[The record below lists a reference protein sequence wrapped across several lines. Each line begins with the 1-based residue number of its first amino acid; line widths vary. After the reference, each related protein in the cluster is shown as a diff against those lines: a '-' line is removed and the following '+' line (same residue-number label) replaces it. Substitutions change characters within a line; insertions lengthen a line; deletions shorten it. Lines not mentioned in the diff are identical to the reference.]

1 MSEDASAALAPWEG
15 PGPGDDEA
23 ESLLTEMVA
32 IPSVSGDEG
41 ALARFLATTMERL
54 GYRTEVDA
62 AGNAVG
68 HIGVVERHIVLLGHM
83 DTVPGEV
90 PVRREGRRLYGRGA
104 VDAKGPLAAFIVAAA
119 RAGAD
124 LQARVTVI
132 GAVEEEAATSKGAS
146 YAVGQ
151 YRPDFCVIGEPSGW
165 DRITIG
171 YKGRLLIDYV
181 LERAVS
187 HTAGRER
194 APSEDAVDF
203 WLHVAG
209 WAEEYNRGKEGQF
222 ATLNPSLRRIC
233 SGGDG
238 LRERVEMT
246 IALRLP
252 LGLHLPDLLNP
263 LMDTWARHPGGAA
276 RVVTRGHEVPF
287 RADKRTPLA
296 GAFSAAI
303 RAEGGSPA
311 YVTKTGTSDMNVV
324 GPRWCCPIVA
334 YGPGDST
341 YDHTPNEHI
350 DLDEYL
356 RGIRVLTR
364 VIGRVATA

>member
-1 MSEDASAALAPWEG
+1 MSEEARAALAPWAG
-15 PGPGDDEA
+15 PGPTDDEA
-23 ESLLTEMVA
+23 QALLSEMVA
-32 IPSVSGDEG
+32 IPSLSGDEG
-41 ALARFLATTMERL
+41 ALARFLVTTMEGL
-54 GYRTEVDA
+54 GFGAEVDA

-68 HIGVVERHIVLLGHM
+68 HIGAGERHIVLLGHM

-90 PVRREGRRLYGRGA
+90 PVRREGRLLYGRGA
-104 VDAKGPLAAFIVAAA
+104 VDAKGPLAAFVVAAA
-119 RAGAD
+119 RAAD
-124 LQARVTVI
+124 GLGARVTVI
-132 GAVEEEAATSKGAS
+132 GAVEEEAATSKGA
-146 YAVGQ
+146 YHAVGQ
-151 YRPDFCVIGEPSGW
+151 YRPDFCIIGEPSGW

-187 HTAGRER
+187 HTAGSER
-194 APSEDAVDF
+194 PPAEDAVGF
-203 WLHVAG
+203 WLHVAK
-209 WAEEYNRGKEGQF
+209 WAEEYNRDKEGTF
-222 ATLNPSLRRIC
+222 ATLDPSLRRIC

-263 LMDTWARHPGGAA
+263 LMDTWARHPAGAA
-276 RVVTRGHEVPF
+276 RVVTRGHEVAF
-287 RADKRTPLA
+287 RAEKRTPLA
-296 GAFSAAI
+296 SAFLAAI

-324 GPRWCCPIVA
+324 GPRWRCPIVA

-341 YDHTPNEHI
+341 YDHTPNEQI

-356 RGIRVLTR
+356 RGVRVVTRVLA
-364 VIGRVATA
+364 RVAGV

>member
-1 MSEDASAALAPWEG
+1 MSEEILGALSPWEG
-15 PGPGDDEA
+15 PGPDDDAA
-23 ESLLTEMVA
+23 EGLLTEMVA

-41 ALARFLATTMERL
+41 ALAQFLVSAMEGLGFHATI
-54 GYRTEVDA
+54 DA

-68 HIGVVERHIVLLGHM
+68 HIGAGERHIVLLGHM
-83 DTVPGEV
+83 DTVPGDV
-90 PVRREGRRLYGRGA
+90 PVRRQGRLLYGRGA

-119 RAGAD
+119 RAASD
-124 LQARVTVI
+124 LAARVTVI
-132 GAVEEEAATSKGAS
+132 GAVEEEAATSKGAY
-146 YAVGQ
+146 YAVEQ

-165 DRITIG
+165 DRVTIG

-187 HTAGRER
+187 HTAGKER
-194 APSEDAVDF
+194 APAEDAVAF
-203 WLHVAG
+203 WLHVAQ
-209 WAEEYNRGKEGQF
+209 WAEEYNRDKSGAF
-222 ATLNPSLRRIC
+222 ATLDPSLRRIC

-263 LMDTWARHPGGAA
+263 LTDTWARHPAGAA
-276 RVVTRGHEVPF
+276 RVVTRGYETPF
-287 RADKRTPLA
+287 RAEKRTPLA
-296 GAFSAAI
+296 GAFLAAI

-311 YVTKTGTSDMNVV
+311 YLTKTGTSDMNVV
-324 GPRWCCPIVA
+324 GPRWRCPIVA
-334 YGPGDST
+334 YGPGDSA

-356 RGIRVLTR
+356 RGVRVLTR
-364 VIGRVATA
+364 VLARIGGA

>member
-1 MSEDASAALAPWEG
+1 MSEDTSSAVASWQG
-15 PGPGDDEA
+15 PGPADDEA
-23 ESLLTEMVA
+23 EALLTEMVA

-41 ALARFLATTMERL
+41 ALAQFLATTMEGL
-54 GYRTEVDA
+54 GYRAEVDA

-68 HIGVVERHIVLLGHM
+68 HVGAGGRHIVLLGHM
-83 DTVPGEV
+83 DTVPGDV
-90 PVRREGRRLYGRGA
+90 PVRREGRLLYGRGA
-104 VDAKGPLAAFIVAAA
+104 VDAKGPLAAFIVA
-119 RAGAD
+119 G
-124 LQARVTVI
+124 ARVAENLGARLTVI
-132 GAVEEEAATSKGAS
+132 GAVEEEAATSKGAY

-151 YRPDFCVIGEPSGW
+151 YRPEFCIIGEPSGW

-194 APSEDAVDF
+194 SPSEDAVDF
-203 WLHVAG
+203 WLHVAE
-209 WAEEYNRGKEGQF
+209 WAEAYNRGKEGAF
-222 ATLNPSLRRIC
+222 ATVDPSLRRIC

-263 LMDTWARHPGGAA
+263 LMETWARHPAGAA
-276 RVVTRGHEVPF
+276 RVVTRGHEAPF
-287 RADKRTPLA
+287 RAEKRTPLA
-296 GAFSAAI
+296 SAFLAAI

-324 GPRWCCPIVA
+324 GPRWRCPIVA
-334 YGPGDST
+334 YGPGDSA
-341 YDHTPNEHI
+341 YDHTPNERI

-356 RGIRVLTR
+356 RGVRVLTR
-364 VIGRVATA
+364 VLVRISDT